1 MRVKKTN
8 HEGED
13 AMKMRDYNLTAC
25 LVLASRVIGTQRA
38 YAVAIEWLLAARRR
52 RMREGGRK

>member
-1 MRVKKTN
+1 
-8 HEGED
+8 
-13 AMKMRDYNLTAC
+13 MKMRDYNLTAC
-25 LVLASRVIGTQRA
+25 LVLAARVIGTQRA